1 MAAQEAKAGTT
12 MQDTQD
18 RVLYDL
24 AGADPDRRFSPYCWR
39 TRMAL
44 AHKGLPVRTVPWRF
58 ADKDAIAFS
67 GQGRVPVLLDG
78 GTAVHDS
85 WAIAVHLEQRY
96 PDRPSL
102 FGGAAAMAVTRFVN
116 AWADRTLLP
125 LVATLIVTDILD
137 HLHENDRD
145 YFRTSREKAFGKPL
159 EAVVAD
165 RDSRVEQFRKAIE
178 PLRTL
183 LRAQPFVA
191 GDAPAYADYIPF
203 GILQWSRAISPF
215 QLLEITDPVYAW
227 RDRLLDAF
235 DGLARSAPAYESA

>member
-1 MAAQEAKAGTT
+1 

-24 AGADPDRRFSPYCWR
+24 AGAEPDRRFSPFCWR

-58 ADKDAIAFS
+58 TEKDAIAFS

-85 WAIAVHLEQRY
+85 WAIAVHLEETY

-102 FGGAAAMAVTRFVN
+102 FGGPAAMAVARFVN

-125 LVATLIVTDILD
+125 MVATLVVTDILD
-137 HLHENDRD
+137 HLDEKDRD
-145 YFRTSREKAFGKPL
+145 YFRASREKAFGKRL
-159 EAVVAD
+159 EDVVAG
-165 RDSRVEQFRKAIE
+165 RDERVVQFRQAME
-178 PLRTL
+178 PLRTM
-183 LRAQPFVA
+183 LRSQPFIA

-203 GILQWSRAISPF
+203 GVLQWSRAISPF
-215 QLLEITDPVYAW
+215 PLLERTDPVTAW

-235 DGLARSAPAYESA
+235 DGLARKAPAYQDA